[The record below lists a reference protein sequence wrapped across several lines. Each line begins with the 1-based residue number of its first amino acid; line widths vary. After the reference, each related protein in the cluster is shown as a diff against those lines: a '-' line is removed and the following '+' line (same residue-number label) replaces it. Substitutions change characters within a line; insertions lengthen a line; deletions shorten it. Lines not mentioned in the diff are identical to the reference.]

1 MPTNTGQ
8 NSQLLAPGLRKVF
21 FQHLKERET
30 QFSRI
35 FNMVTSSWAYE
46 EDLEY
51 IGLGTMA
58 EKTEGSARVYKDPVQ
73 GGEKRYRHLSF
84 GLGFRV
90 TVEMWEDDLY
100 SVLGR
105 MTGGG

>member
-35 FNMVTSSWAYE
+35 FNMITSSRAYE

-51 IGLGTMA
+51 IGLGTMPQ
-58 EKTEGSARVYKDPVQ
+58 KTEDRLPFTTIPCKVVRSAIR
-73 GGEKRYRHLSF
+73 
-84 GLGFRV
+84 
-90 TVEMWEDDLY
+90 T
-100 SVLGR
+100 
-105 MTGGG
+105 